1 MLIKMIIA
9 SLFAVAIA
17 YFNRN
22 TNTIRVDELFAQIE
36 TVYFF
41 NESFLFDDKLNEP
54 YMNSFNTLD
63 KLING
68 SDEVYRILPISREQY
83 GYNFLTK
90 CVVLDSFK
98 NSEIISN
105 EIIISE
111 TAYLEQSNHHDLK
124 IMGFL
129 TPMKYDQ
136 EYVVF
141 IRKNEGFTNSYYVQ
155 TSNIFGIVPIK
166 DSLDIY
172 DQWDQK
178 ITLNK
183 SIVEEKDLVYD
194 PSVSSS
200 NLYKSYVNDYIELH
214 SEVMKIYLK

>member
-9 SLFAVAIA
+9 SLFVVAIA
-17 YFNRN
+17 YFGRN
-22 TNTIRVDELFAQIE
+22 TNTIRVDELFTQIE

-41 NESFLFDDKLNEP
+41 NESFLFEDKLNEP

-105 EIIISE
+105 EITISE
-111 TAYLEQSNHHDLK
+111 TAYIEQSNNHDLK

-172 DQWDQK
+172 DQWNQK

-183 SIVEEKDLVYD
+183 SIIEEKDLVYD

-200 NLYKSYVNDYIELH
+200 NMYKSYVNDYIELH
-214 SEVMKIYLK
+214 SEVMKIYFK